1 MDNNTYKP
9 DEMKVTEFESEDVIT
24 ASKEP
29 IEIN

>member
-1 MDNNTYKP
+1 MDNTYKP
-9 DEMKVTEFESEDVIT
+9 VEMKVTEFKDEDVIT